1 MQCVEIYTL
10 VIHVVPGSVS
20 ASTVTAGCCCC
31 RRRRLPRAPE
41 PIHHVEPSV
50 AISALAYSVLCS
62 APVRFVSLSFHYF
75 LSLLLSVILSFIR
88 ICFCFPLPYT
98 PQPHSPLTT
107 TNTTVCCV
115 LVHFNALYA
124 NMFRHQSFL
133 YCLIEKILDVYLLY
147 LYCWK
152 DILLSLI
159 SMKLDNILNNLLN
172 YMNR

>member
-98 PQPHSPLTT
+98 PPTPPHPS
-107 TNTTVCCV
+107 NNNQHYGV
-115 LVHFNALYA
+115 LCSCTFQRSVREYVSTSEFSVLFDWKNPG
-124 NMFRHQSFL
+124 
-133 YCLIEKILDVYLLY
+133 CLFIVFVLLEGHIIVIDFY
-147 LYCWK
+147 E
-152 DILLSLI
+152 IG
-159 SMKLDNILNNLLN
+159 
-172 YMNR
+172 